1 MKTNTCSM
9 LFYSLLI
16 GVFVH
21 GCSSTQPVVPV
32 TENTAPVVKPAVVKN
47 DKIVEGWV
55 LGKYPTV
62 ESGPYFSGHF
72 SDVMAQA
79 KRENKLIFVSVGRD
93 QCPNTTR
100 FYHYM
105 EFGLLPLNK
114 EKFIYVKFDG
124 DNYEHMDLFHTYF
137 ELSSIL
143 FPFVGVMNGEG
154 ATFGYRG
161 GYGTA
166 EQFTAFIQSA
176 LAAEQK
182 WKAERQ

>member
-1 MKTNTCSM
+1 MHKNQFMYLGVTVVCT
-9 LFYSLLI
+9 LFL
-16 GVFVH
+16 
-21 GCSSTQPVVPV
+21 GCSAHDASVQVK
-32 TENTAPVVKPAVVKN
+32 ENTAPVVMPAVVKN

-55 LGKYPTV
+55 LGKYPSV
-62 ESGPYFSGHF
+62 ESGPYFSGDF
-72 SDVMAQA
+72 NEVMARA
-79 KRENKLIFVSVGRD
+79 KREKKLIFVSVGRD

-100 FYHYM
+100 FYHYL
-105 EFGLLPLNK
+105 ESGLLPFST
-114 EKFIYVKFDG
+114 EKFIYVKFHG
-124 DNYEHMDLFHTYF
+124 DNYEQVDLFHTYF

-166 EQFTAFIQSA
+166 EQFTDFIQSA

-182 WKAERQ
+182 WLAERR

>member
-1 MKTNTCSM
+1 MQKNRFTGLGAVMICA
-9 LFYSLLI
+9 
-16 GVFVH
+16 VFF
-21 GCSSTQPVVPV
+21 GCSAPITSVKVK
-32 TENTAPVVKPAVVKN
+32 ENTAPVVMPAVVKN

-62 ESGPYFSGHF
+62 ESGPYFSGDF
-72 SDVMAQA
+72 RDVMARA
-79 KRENKLIFVSVGRD
+79 AREKKLIFVSVGRD

-100 FYHYM
+100 FYHYL
-105 EFGLLPLNK
+105 ESGLLPLST

-124 DNYEHMDLFHTYF
+124 DNYEHVDLFHTYF

-176 LAAEQK
+176 LAAEKK
-182 WKAERQ
+182 WQAERH